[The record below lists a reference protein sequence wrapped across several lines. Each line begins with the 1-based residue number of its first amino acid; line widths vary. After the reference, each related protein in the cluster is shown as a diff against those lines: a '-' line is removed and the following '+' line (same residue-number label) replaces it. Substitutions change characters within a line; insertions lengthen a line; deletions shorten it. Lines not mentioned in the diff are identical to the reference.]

1 MSLYFFHPAAHY
13 IVYRARLERE
23 LACDQA
29 AMVLT
34 GLAAAGY
41 ATTLV
46 DVVSRS
52 SAPPALRAALASA
65 RLDGAEPYPSPG
77 TAIEVTSW

>member
-1 MSLYFFHPAAHY
+1 
-13 IVYRARLERE
+13 
-23 LACDQA
+23 
-29 AMVLT
+29 MVLT

-65 RLDGAEPYPSPG
+65 RLDGAEPYSTPG
-77 TAIEVTSW
+77 TAIEVTSS